1 MLTQAASRLLENANV
16 VYTSAPDHPALAHL
30 ATEKIRPFP
39 PNVIDQPAS
48 LLTLQ
53 DKPDHTIVCA
63 LPGHP
68 LDTPLVTALYHISHT
83 DQSFT
88 LRIIPGVS
96 ILDSFCA
103 APGVIAYGYNL
114 HCVEASHLTYP
125 VLPETTDEPAWCEM
139 QGIEQ
144 PYTPPLTPYPLNP
157 VQPTLI
163 WCSQQVGLDSRYQ
176 FAAIRDILLV
186 RYPANHPIQM
196 IQLDAYGCV
205 HQSSTTF
212 PLGQL
217 PSGSLNSSTAL
228 AVPALPPSANRHTC
242 DGLKWVV
249 MRLLGPAGC
258 PWDRKQTFQSLRGG
272 LLEEVY
278 EVLEALDAND
288 MTLLSEELGDLL
300 LQVFVHSEMARQAHH
315 FTLEQVIEQICSKL
329 IRRHPHVFTDL
340 EVSGTGEVLHNW
352 EHIKAQEL
360 AAKGRQRSS
369 VLDGVPPDIPALAAT
384 QKYVSK
390 AVRFGFSWDTLPQ
403 VWEKL
408 HEELDELTLASESDA
423 SQVSDTC
430 QRNITEEIGD
440 VLFVVTI
447 LAHWFRVDAE
457 SALRE
462 ANAKFRRRFTAM
474 EQILQERGQDM
485 HALSLDEK
493 LTLWREARA
502 ACGE

>member
-1 MLTQAASRLLENANV
+1 MLTQAASRLLENTSV

-30 ATEKIRPFP
+30 APEKIRPLS
-39 PNVIDQPAS
+39 PNVMAQPAS
-48 LLTLQ
+48 ILTLT
-53 DKPDHTIVCA
+53 DKPDTTIVCA

-68 LDTPLVTALYHISHT
+68 LDTPLVTALHHMSYT
-83 DQSFT
+83 DESFT
-88 LRIIPGVS
+88 LRIIPGIS
-96 ILDSFCA
+96 ILDSFGA
-103 APGVIAYGYNL
+103 APGVAAYGYNM
-114 HCVEASHLTYP
+114 HCIEASHLAYP
-125 VLPETTDEPAWCEM
+125 TLPEATDEPAWCEI
-139 QGIEQ
+139 QSIEH

-157 VQPTLI
+157 IQPTLI
-163 WCSQQVGLDSRYQ
+163 WCSQQIGLDSRYE
-176 FAAIRDILLV
+176 FTTIRDILLV
-186 RYPANHPIQM
+186 RYPANHPIQV
-196 IQLDAYGCV
+196 IQLDHYGRV
-205 HQSSTTF
+205 HQSSTF
-212 PLGQL
+212 PLEQL
-217 PSGSLNSSTAL
+217 PSGSLNSTTAL
-228 AVPALPPSANRHTC
+228 AVPAVHPAANRQAC
-242 DGLKWVV
+242 DGLEWVV

-300 LQVFVHSEMARQAHH
+300 LQVFIHSEMARQAHH
-315 FTLEQVIEQICSKL
+315 FTLEQVLEHICSKL
-329 IRRHPHVFTDL
+329 IRRHPHVFADL
-340 EVSGTGEVLHNW
+340 VVRGTGEVLHNW

-369 VLDGVPPDIPALAAT
+369 VLDGVPPAMPALAAT

-390 AVRFGFSWDTLPQ
+390 AVRSGFSWDTLPQ

-408 HEELDELTLASESDA
+408 HEELEELTLASESDTHE
-423 SQVSDTC
+423 VSDTR
-430 QRNITEEIGD
+430 QQHLTEEIGD

-462 ANAKFRRRFTAM
+462 ANAKFRSRFTTM
-474 EQILQERGQDM
+474 EQILQERGLDM
-485 HALSLDEK
+485 HALSLNEK
-493 LTLWREARA
+493 LDLWHEARA